1 MKRGNAPIHSPTL
14 VQSPPDKIK
23 PNNTYYS
30 KYCCKYF
37 PIITLFI
44 FIISSIIFYIWG
56 SNNNLT
62 HATATTTTDAYLR
75 IHKWLYFTSNDTKQQ
90 SQHIATTTLRPHY
103 NTTSYKTW
111 TSYININIDNVNK
124 HTEPLN
130 QNIPTVIDTMLED
143 INNIISPDD
152 MKLIDMARRL
162 LHRSEHT
169 LNWITSSSSSSTT
182 TSSEDK
188 VDTIIRWDL
197 ISNSEV
203 HILNKLITYLKVIVN
218 INDKSSYSHIV
229 DLARRGH
236 QCTPIQALQQ
246 AQISRFI
253 SMDICSEIEWYKV
266 AQLAWPEATNFV
278 DIGANKGYLGAL
290 FVSLWGGG
298 DIGIS
303 PIEIYNI
310 AKRLNVWS
318 TSRNQ
323 GGYCQDGYNYGVSL
337 TCPSTG
343 TSYSGDGDRGG
354 DGSVDSEIDLDVI
367 RDKQTGQCKVANSAI
382 RVTSIDGSSYLAQT
396 LNNIIRHEIPIN
408 NHNIKL
414 VNGELWQYL
423 NYAVSDEVGIAKF
436 TKQDKD
442 HNPGF
447 EGGGMVNMYLPS
459 VTMKS
464 KRSSWIEEVN
474 MTTVDH
480 FLSTQ
485 RLQLKNDTTTDKVTM
500 IDILKI
506 DTEGDDNK
514 VLLGARK
521 ALTKDLVGMF
531 TFEGGKGVIFSKSM
545 IKEYDNLGYSCYSTS
560 RAGLFK
566 WNSGCMLDKFMGSF
580 RAKDKGN
587 IFCVS
592 RVKAPMVALAYDI
605 LSFPLLIE
613 SYNIS
618 SSSGKSGSGDKRD
631 ENGEEDGSGS
641 GSSDEKKKQKKL
653 KKRKERGETGGKKI
667 IDNDRGYRG
676 KDKKQRKSRKYEE
689 ESLHEEEGHNGEE
702 KDREKKGVGEEDV
715 VVMTSKDRLIHLLTT
730 NITYITPEMLV
741 PIYLNIKPFCKPWPM
756 CARVDEMP
764 RQKRRNVDGYWDN

>member
-1 MKRGNAPIHSPTL
+1 MKRGGNAPIIHTL
-14 VQSPPDKIK
+14 STQVLSPPDKIK
-23 PNNTYYS
+23 PNSTYYS
-30 KYCCKYF
+30 KYCCYSF
-37 PIITLFI
+37 LFI
-44 FIISSIIFYIWG
+44 FITIFIIFYLWD
-56 SNNNLT
+56 SNNNT
-62 HATATTTTDAYLR
+62 TTQTAAATTTITDACLR
-75 IHKWLYFTSNDTKQQ
+75 IHNWLRQQ
-90 SQHIATTTLRPHY
+90 QRRFIDNNQTNIATTLRQNT
-103 NTTSYKTW
+103 NTTISYKTGA
-111 TSYININIDNVNK
+111 SNFNFDSINRHK
-124 HTEPLN
+124 EPLT
-130 QNIPTVIDTMLED
+130 QNIPTVIKD
-143 INNIISPDD
+143 IYSPDD
-152 MKLIDMARRL
+152 MKLIDMAREL
-162 LHRSEHT
+162 LHRSEVT
-169 LNWITSSSSSSTT
+169 LDWI

-188 VDTIIRWDL
+188 VDTVIRWDL

-203 HILNKLITYLKVIVN
+203 HILNKLVTYLKVIAN
-218 INDKSSYSHIV
+218 INDKDSYRHII
-229 DLARRGH
+229 DLARKGH

-310 AKRLNVWS
+310 AKRLNAWS

-337 TCPSTG
+337 TCPS
-343 TSYSGDGDRGG
+343 SGDTRYGG
-354 DGSVDSEIDLDVI
+354 DGSVDNKIDLDVI

-382 RVTSIDGSSYLAQT
+382 RITSIDGSSYLAQT

-408 NHNIKL
+408 NHNVKL

-423 NYAVSDEVGIAKF
+423 NYAVSDEVGVAKF

-447 EGGGMVNMYLPS
+447 EGGGMVTKSLPT
-459 VTMKS
+459 VMTMKS

-480 FLSTQ
+480 FLLTQ
-485 RLQLKNDTTTDKVTM
+485 RSQSKKEDTDVMM

-521 ALTKDLVGMF
+521 AITEDLVGMF
-531 TFEGGKGVIFSKSM
+531 TFEGGKGVIFSRSM
-545 IKEYDNLGYSCYSTS
+545 IEGYDKLGYSCYSTS

-566 WNSGCMLDKFMGSF
+566 WNAGCMLDKFMGGF

-587 IFCVS
+587 IFCVN
-592 RVKAPMVALAYDI
+592 RIKAPMVALAYDI

-613 SYNIS
+613 SFNVSSYS
-618 SSSGKSGSGDKRD
+618 RSSSGESGDGDGK
-631 ENGEEDGSGS
+631 EDGSGS
-641 GSSDEKKKQKKL
+641 SSDEKKKHKKQKKQ
-653 KKRKERGETGGKKI
+653 KERGDKGSNKM
-667 IDNDRGYRG
+667 IDIDRRYRR
-676 KDKKQRKSRKYEE
+676 KDKKHDRKSRIYERSFHDEEKKEE
-689 ESLHEEEGHNGEE
+689 EEEKKKEERDHSEGKDRDKGLNEEGDRKKNGEE
-702 KDREKKGVGEEDV
+702 NGVI
-715 VVMTSKDRLIHLLTT
+715 TSKDRLLHLLTT
-730 NITYITPEMLV
+730 NITYITPDMLV

-756 CARVDEMP
+756 CARVQMTQEK
-764 RQKRRNVDGYWDN
+764 KRKRKRDADGFWDN

>member
-1 MKRGNAPIHSPTL
+1 MWDSNYNPTQAA
-14 VQSPPDKIK
+14 V
-23 PNNTYYS
+23 
-30 KYCCKYF
+30 
-37 PIITLFI
+37 
-44 FIISSIIFYIWG
+44 
-56 SNNNLT
+56 
-62 HATATTTTDAYLR
+62 ATSTITDAYLR
-75 IHKWLYFTSNDTKQQ
+75 IHKWLQLQQ
-90 SQHIATTTLRPHY
+90 HRIIDNNNQTNIATTLRPY
-103 NTTSYKTW
+103 TNFNTATSYKTR
-111 TSYININIDNVNK
+111 SSNFNYDSINRY
-124 HTEPLN
+124 TQPLAQN
-130 QNIPTVIDTMLED
+130 NIPTVKDSILKD
-143 INNIISPDD
+143 IHSPDD
-152 MKLIDMARRL
+152 MKLINMAREL

-169 LNWITSSSSSSTT
+169 LDWIS
-182 TSSEDK
+182 SSEDK
-188 VDTIIRWDL
+188 VDTVIRWDL

-203 HILNKLITYLKVIVN
+203 HILNKLVTYLKVIAN
-218 INDKSSYSHIV
+218 INDKGSYRHII
-229 DLARRGH
+229 DLVRKGH

-323 GGYCQDGYNYGVSL
+323 GGYCQDGYNYGISL
-337 TCPSTG
+337 TCPSTRAR
-343 TSYSGDGDRGG
+343 YSGDIKESDTRDVGS
-354 DGSVDSEIDLDVI
+354 GSVDNKIDLDVN

-382 RVTSIDGSSYLAQT
+382 RITSIDGSSYLAQT
-396 LNNIIRHEIPIN
+396 LNNIIRHEIPMN

-423 NYAVSDEVGIAKF
+423 NYAVSDEVGVAKF

-447 EGGGMVNMYLPS
+447 EGGGMVTKSLPTEM
-459 VTMKS
+459 TMKS

-485 RLQLKNDTTTDKVTM
+485 RQSQSKKEEDTDVNMMMM

-521 ALTKDLVGMF
+521 AITEDLVGMF
-531 TFEGGKGVIFSKSM
+531 TFEGGKGVIFSRSM
-545 IKEYDNLGYSCYSTS
+545 IEGYDKLGYSCYSTS

-566 WNSGCMLDKFMGSF
+566 WNAGCMLDKFMGGF

-613 SYNIS
+613 SFNIS
-618 SSSGKSGSGDKRD
+618 SYSSSGSSRNSGRSEDGDGK
-631 ENGEEDGSGS
+631 EDGSGS
-641 GSSDEKKKQKKL
+641 GSSDEKKKQKKQ
-653 KKRKERGETGGKKI
+653 KKHKERGDNERGNKM
-667 IDNDRGYRG
+667 IDIDRRYRR
-676 KDKKQRKSRKYEE
+676 KDKKHDRKSRIYER
-689 ESLHEEEGHNGEE
+689 SFHEEEEEE
-702 KDREKKGVGEEDV
+702 KEKERDHGEGKDRDKGFNEGKDRDKGFDEGKDRDKNAEEDGV
-715 VVMTSKDRLIHLLTT
+715 VTSKDRLIHLLTT

-756 CARVDEMP
+756 CARVDIIRE
-764 RQKRRNVDGYWDN
+764 KRRNADGYWDN

>member
-1 MKRGNAPIHSPTL
+1 MSTQVL
-14 VQSPPDKIK
+14 SPPDKIK
-23 PNNTYYS
+23 PNSTYYS
-30 KYCCKYF
+30 KYCCYSF
-37 PIITLFI
+37 LFLFITI
-44 FIISSIIFYIWG
+44 FIIFYMWD
-56 SNNNLT
+56 SNNNT
-62 HATATTTTDAYLR
+62 TQTDAATTTITNAYLR
-75 IHKWLYFTSNDTKQQ
+75 IHNWLRQQ
-90 SQHIATTTLRPHY
+90 QRRIIDNNQTNIATTLRQY
-103 NTTSYKTW
+103 TNTTISYKTGA
-111 TSYININIDNVNK
+111 SNFNFDSINSHK
-124 HTEPLN
+124 QPLT
-130 QNIPTVIDTMLED
+130 QNIPTVIKD
-143 INNIISPDD
+143 IYSPDD
-152 MKLIDMARRL
+152 MKLIDMAREL
-162 LHRSEHT
+162 LHRSEVT
-169 LNWITSSSSSSTT
+169 LDWI

-188 VDTIIRWDL
+188 VDTVIRWDL

-203 HILNKLITYLKVIVN
+203 HILNKLVTYLKVIAN
-218 INDKSSYSHIV
+218 INDKDSYRHII
-229 DLARRGH
+229 DLARKGH

-266 AQLAWPEATNFV
+266 AQLAWPEATNFI

-337 TCPSTG
+337 TCPS
-343 TSYSGDGDRGG
+343 SGDTKDSNTRVGG
-354 DGSVDSEIDLDVI
+354 DGNVDNKIDLDVI

-382 RVTSIDGSSYLAQT
+382 RITSIDGSSYLAQT

-423 NYAVSDEVGIAKF
+423 NYAVSDEVGVAKF

-447 EGGGMVNMYLPS
+447 EGGGMVTKSLPT
-459 VTMKS
+459 VMTMKS

-485 RLQLKNDTTTDKVTM
+485 RSQSKIDDTDVIM

-521 ALTKDLVGMF
+521 AITEDLVGMF
-531 TFEGGKGVIFSKSM
+531 TFEGGKGVIFSRSM
-545 IKEYDNLGYSCYSTS
+545 IEGYDKLGYSCYSTS

-566 WNSGCMLDKFMGSF
+566 WNAGCMLDKFMGGF

-587 IFCVS
+587 IFCVN

-613 SYNIS
+613 SFNIS
-618 SSSGKSGSGDKRD
+618 SYSSSRSSGESGDGDGK
-631 ENGEEDGSGS
+631 EDGSGS
-641 GSSDEKKKQKKL
+641 SSDEKKKHKKQKKQ
-653 KKRKERGETGGKKI
+653 KERGDNGGNKM
-667 IDNDRGYRG
+667 IDIDRRYRR
-676 KDKKQRKSRKYEE
+676 KDKKHDRKSRIFER
-689 ESLHEEEGHNGEE
+689 SFHEEEKEE
-702 KDREKKGVGEEDV
+702 RDHSKGKDRDEGVNEGGDRKKNSEEDGV
-715 VVMTSKDRLIHLLTT
+715 VTSKNKLLHLLTT

-756 CARVDEMP
+756 CARVQMTQEKKKKS
-764 RQKRRNVDGYWDN
+764 KRDADGFWDN